1 MQELKSFFFKYDHVV
16 VALSGGVDSSF
27 LLKEA
32 SLYAKKV
39 LAVCVHS
46 AFQPDF
52 EIETAKKIAADCKVP
67 LIVLPLDVLAN
78 ETIKK
83 NPWNRCYY
91 CKKTIFTQILSVAK
105 EHNIPYVIEGTN
117 ASDDLSDRPGYQAL
131 QELGVLSPLLSC
143 GITKEEIR
151 AASKTYGLI
160 TADTPSYACLATRI
174 PTDYPI
180 SKEALEAVAKCEKLL
195 MQEGYL
201 DFRIRYRVETDE
213 TGSAHPYGLLQVT
226 TSQYDMAKTDL
237 SHLISLCKPY
247 LSSLRLDNK
256 TR

>member
-1 MQELKSFFFKYDHVV
+1 MQSLKTFFSKYDHVV

-32 SLYAKKV
+32 SLHAKKV

-67 LIVLPLDVLAN
+67 LIVLTLDVLVN
-78 ETIKK
+78 EAIRK

-91 CKKTIFTQILSVAK
+91 CKKAIFTQILSVAK
-105 EHNIPYVIEGTN
+105 EHNIPYVVEGTN

-131 QELGVLSPLLSC
+131 QELGVLSPLLTC
-143 GITKEEIR
+143 GITKDEIR
-151 AASKTYGLI
+151 NASKAHGLT

-180 SKEALEAVAKCEKLL
+180 SKEALEAVAQCEKLL
-195 MQEGYL
+195 MQEGYR
-201 DFRIRYRVETDE
+201 DFRIRYRIETDE
-213 TGSAHPYGLLQVT
+213 TGAAHSYGLLQVT
-226 TSQYDMAKTDL
+226 LAQYDMASANL
-237 SHLISLCKPY
+237 QHLISLCKPY
-247 LSSLRLDNK
+247 LSSLRLDEK